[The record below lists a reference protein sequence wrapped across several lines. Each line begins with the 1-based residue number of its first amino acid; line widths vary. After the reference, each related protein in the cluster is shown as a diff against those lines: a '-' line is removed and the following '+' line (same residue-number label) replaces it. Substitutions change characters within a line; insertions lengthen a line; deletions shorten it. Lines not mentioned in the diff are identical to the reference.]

1 MQLWEQGLVGLDTPA
16 NDHLR
21 AYHPP
26 RCTIHYSAIAR
37 FGSGFFSGAKSAPG
51 EDHRRME
58 ERARETSSKP
68 TVPVA
73 VDAALGAAAVATSAA
88 VWVVR
93 RFARAAAPVGRIVMH
108 PPVLTERLHPARV
121 VEALADRGH
130 VARTS
135 TGADL
140 NQIIAAVVP
149 PVVYEVLDNLDLTA
163 LVLERVDID
172 TVVSAVDVEAIVDRV
187 DIAAI
192 VERLDI
198 DAIVS
203 NVDIDAIVRKVNID
217 AIASQLDIDAIV
229 SRVDVDAI
237 VSQLDIDAIVS
248 QVDLDA
254 IAKRIDLDAI
264 VERLDIDAIVSRV
277 DVDAIVRRLDL
288 VGLAEEVVNGID
300 LPEIIRESSG
310 SMASDV
316 VRDARMQSID
326 ADMAIA
332 RLIDRI
338 LRRRRARRTDAPGE
352 PESLTRANLPEPT
365 GVAQRQPPLPQQPE
379 PPKQELRR

>member
-1 MQLWEQGLVGLDTPA
+1 
-16 NDHLR
+16 
-21 AYHPP
+21 
-26 RCTIHYSAIAR
+26 
-37 FGSGFFSGAKSAPG
+37 
-51 EDHRRME
+51 ME
-58 ERARETSSKP
+58 ERARQTSSNV

-73 VDAALGAAAVATSAA
+73 VDAALGAAAVATTAA
-88 VWVVR
+88 LWVVR
-93 RFARAAAPVGRIVMH
+93 RFARAAAPFGRIVMH
-108 PPVLTERLHPARV
+108 PPLLTERLHPARV
-121 VEALADRGH
+121 VEALADRGRA
-130 VARTS
+130 ARTS

-149 PVVYEVLDNLDLTA
+149 PVVYEVLDNLDITA
-163 LVLERVDID
+163 LVLDRVDID
-172 TVVSAVDVEAIVDRV
+172 TLVSAVDVEAIVDRV

-229 SRVDVDAI
+229 SRVDVETIVSQLDIDAI
-237 VSQLDIDAIVS
+237 VSRVDLDAIVSHLDIDAIVS

-254 IAKRIDLDAI
+254 IANRIDLDAI
-264 VERLDIDAIVSRV
+264 VERIDVDAIVSRV

-288 VGLAEEVVNGID
+288 VGLAEEIVNGID
-300 LPEIIRESSG
+300 LPEIIRESTG

-316 VRDARMQSID
+316 VRDVRMQSID
-326 ADMAIA
+326 ADVAIA
-332 RLIDRI
+332 RVIDRI
-338 LRRRRARRTDAPGE
+338 LRRRRARRTDSPGE
-352 PESLTRANLPEPT
+352 PESLTQANTPEPT
-365 GVAQRQPPLPQQPE
+365 VIQKRPPLPQQPE

>member
-1 MQLWEQGLVGLDTPA
+1 
-16 NDHLR
+16 
-21 AYHPP
+21 
-26 RCTIHYSAIAR
+26 
-37 FGSGFFSGAKSAPG
+37 
-51 EDHRRME
+51 ME
-58 ERARETSSKP
+58 ERARQTSSKL

-73 VDAALGAAAVATSAA
+73 LDAALGAAAVATSAA

-93 RFARAAAPVGRIVMH
+93 RFARAAAPVGGIVMH
-108 PPVLTERLHPARV
+108 PPILTERLHPARI
-121 VEALADRGH
+121 VEALADRGRA
-130 VARTS
+130 ARTS

-149 PVVYEVLDNLDLTA
+149 PVVYEVLDNLDITA
-163 LVLERVDID
+163 LVLDRVDID
-172 TVVSAVDVEAIVDRV
+172 TLVSAVDVEAIVDRV

-229 SRVDVDAI
+229 SRVDVETI
-237 VSQLDIDAIVS
+237 VSQ
-248 QVDLDA
+248 
-254 IAKRIDLDAI
+254 
-264 VERLDIDAIVSRV
+264 LDIDAIVSRV
-277 DVDAIVRRLDL
+277 DVDAIVSQLDVDAIVSQVDLDAIANRIDLDAIVERIDVDAIVSRVDVDAVVRRLDL

-300 LPEIIRESSG
+300 LPEIIRESTG

-316 VRDARMQSID
+316 VRDVRMQSID
-326 ADMAIA
+326 ADVAIA

-352 PESLTRANLPEPT
+352 PESLTQANTPEPT
-365 GVAQRQPPLPQQPE
+365 VVAQKQPPLSQQPE
-379 PPKQELRR
+379 QPKQELRR